1 MSTKTTFKRVALV
14 AVAALGLGVLSVAPS
29 SATVSNLTT
38 VVVNG
43 TSAANASDS
52 LTAATI
58 TVTGFVNNANDTIT
72 VQFIEDGARPTA
84 VSGFT
89 PGVPRINI
97 IDTATT
103 TSLAKPY
110 NADTAS
116 TSQWD
121 GFDLADSAA
130 INTEAFEVFSATAN
144 RSIGAKFGV
153 QLESASAL
161 LYGTYNYTL
170 VVTSYSHA
178 AGGDTKTI
186 TTTTVPFAI
195 VVDRP
200 SDSSKT
206 PSALT
211 SFATL
216 SATTTADGAGSKT
229 TSDAAQSIVAT
240 AGTAAGYIFV
250 ANRNAAGGSAT
261 AEDSLT
267 AVVTGAGV
275 ICVEGGAT
283 CGKSLSKI
291 KVTGDYQ
298 FELKADGTAGASS
311 VAITSGVLGTTYT
324 KNLSYYAK
332 DAKTFTASAFTPRLV
347 VGANDSAVVVT
358 AVDANGTNWTG
369 TAYIYPVAA
378 ADALVAGSVTTA
390 VACVAST
397 DKTRQFC
404 PLTVKTP
411 GTASFKIG
419 NSATVSAV
427 TVSSDAVSVTATAA
441 TAATVKLAFDKA
453 TYAPGEKAVVTV
465 TPVDASGNKIA
476 AVSSAA
482 LLASSSTAIT
492 SNTAVTIGGSTSAVV
507 LADGTA
513 LSTAA
518 YDGTD
523 KTNGSFSIVVY
534 MPQASGT
541 VTITAKGGSALPLA
555 GQVAV
560 TASADVVNASVDA
573 ATDAANEAT
582 DAANA
587 ATDAALAAA
596 DAADAATAAAQD
608 ASDAVA
614 ALSASVSKLISS
626 LRAQITSLTNLVIKI
641 QKKVRA

>member
-1 MSTKTTFKRVALV
+1 MSTKTTFKRIALV

-29 SATVSNLTT
+29 QAT
-38 VVVNG
+38 
-43 TSAANASDS
+43 
-52 LTAATI
+52 
-58 TVTGFVNNANDTIT
+58 
-72 VQFIEDGARPTA
+72 
-84 VSGFT
+84 
-89 PGVPRINI
+89 
-97 IDTATT
+97 
-103 TSLAKPY
+103 
-110 NADTAS
+110 
-116 TSQWD
+116 
-121 GFDLADSAA
+121 
-130 INTEAFEVFSATAN
+130 TEAFEVFSATAN

-178 AGGDTKTI
+178 AGGDTQTI

-229 TSDAAQSIVAT
+229 TSDAAQSIVST

-324 KNLSYYAK
+324 KSLSYYAK

-441 TAATVKLAFDKA
+441 TAATVRLAFDKA

-482 LLASSSTAIT
+482 LLASTSTAIT

>member
-29 SATVSNLTT
+29 SATVSGLTT
-38 VVVNG
+38 AVVNG

-52 LTAATI
+52 TTAATI
-58 TVTGFVNNANDTIT
+58 TVTGFVNSANDTIT

-110 NADTAS
+110 NSDGAS
-116 TSQWD
+116 TSPWD
-121 GFDLADSAA
+121 GFDLADSKA

-178 AGGDTKTI
+178 AGTDTQTI

-229 TSDAAQSIVAT
+229 TSDAAQSIVST

-441 TAATVKLAFDKA
+441 TAATVRLAFDKA

-482 LLASSSTAIT
+482 LLASTSTSIT
-492 SNTAVTIGGSTSAVV
+492 SNTAVTIGGSTSAIV